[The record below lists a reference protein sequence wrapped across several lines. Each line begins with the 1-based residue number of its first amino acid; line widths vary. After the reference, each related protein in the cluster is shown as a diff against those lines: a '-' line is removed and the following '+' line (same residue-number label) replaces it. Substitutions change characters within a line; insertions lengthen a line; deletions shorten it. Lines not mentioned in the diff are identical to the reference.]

1 MAHRPKDIHIFGT
14 LAAAV
19 AFAAVLVTFAIQ
31 TISFG
36 SDVEARARADLR
48 TQAFLTADSLAS
60 ALERQDFKKL
70 REFASSLEEKGLSLR
85 VNSSRGG
92 IIYAGDNDA
101 KALVEF
107 ARAGEYKVGVA
118 LSRKKALL
126 PFYEALGIF
135 ALASL
140 VGVLGMFVVFFS
152 LYRQRVRIREL
163 AQSERFRREFMADIS
178 HEIKT
183 PLAGILGAAEMLS
196 ENCALENEKGTCGTL
211 AAMIAKESK
220 RLDSLVQRILDLSKL
235 EHSREVFT
243 PSVVDVADIVKDA
256 VFTITPV
263 VVAKGV
269 KISLSLPEGAAMANC
284 DAALLREA
292 ILNLITNAIRHSG
305 EKEVFVSLEAIGKKA
320 RVIVEDHGCGIPK
333 EHRARIF
340 ERFYRVD
347 SSRASETGGAGLGL
361 SIVKRIAT
369 LHGGEISFKPL
380 EERGSRFELSIPL
393 VVNL

>member
-92 IIYAGDNDA
+92 IIYAGVNDA
-101 KALVEF
+101 KSLVEF

-196 ENCALENEKGTCGTL
+196 ENRVQENEKGTCGTL

-235 EHSREVFT
+235 EHSREAFT

-320 RVIVEDHGCGIPK
+320 RVIVEDHGCGIAK

-369 LHGGEISFKPL
+369 LHGGEISLKPL
-380 EERGSRFELSIPL
+380 EGRGSRFELSIPL

>member
-19 AFAAVLVTFAIQ
+19 AFAALLVTFAIQ

-101 KALVEF
+101 KALVES

-211 AAMIAKESK
+211 ATMIAKESK

-263 VVAKGV
+263 AVAKGV
-269 KISLSLPEGAAMANC
+269 NISLSLPEGAAMANC

-320 RVIVEDHGCGIPK
+320 RVIVEDHGCGIAK

-340 ERFYRVD
+340 ERFYRI
-347 SSRASETGGAGLGL
+347 SEGRTRDAGGSGLGL
-361 SIVKRIAT
+361 SIVRNAVKF
-369 LHGGEISFKPL
+369 HGGDIRAINRQWGGLQFFFSLRRQED
-380 EERGSRFELSIPL
+380 
-393 VVNL
+393 

>member
-1 MAHRPKDIHIFGT
+1 
-14 LAAAV
+14 
-19 AFAAVLVTFAIQ
+19 
-31 TISFG
+31 
-36 SDVEARARADLR
+36 
-48 TQAFLTADSLAS
+48 
-60 ALERQDFKKL
+60 
-70 REFASSLEEKGLSLR
+70 
-85 VNSSRGG
+85 
-92 IIYAGDNDA
+92 
-101 KALVEF
+101 
-107 ARAGEYKVGVA
+107 
-118 LSRKKALL
+118 
-126 PFYEALGIF
+126 
-135 ALASL
+135 
-140 VGVLGMFVVFFS
+140 
-152 LYRQRVRIREL
+152 
-163 AQSERFRREFMADIS
+163 
-178 HEIKT
+178 
-183 PLAGILGAAEMLS
+183 
-196 ENCALENEKGTCGTL
+196 
-211 AAMIAKESK
+211 
-220 RLDSLVQRILDLSKL
+220 
-235 EHSREVFT
+235 VFT

-263 VVAKGV
+263 AVAKGV
-269 KISLSLPEGAAMANC
+269 RISLSLPEGAAMANC

-320 RVIVEDHGCGIPK
+320 RVIVEDHGCGIAK

>member
-101 KALVEF
+101 KALVES

-211 AAMIAKESK
+211 ATMIAKESK

-235 EHSREVFT
+235 EHSREMFT

-292 ILNLITNAIRHSG
+292 ILNLISNAIRHSG

-320 RVIVEDHGCGIPK
+320 RVIVEDHGCGIAK

>member
-92 IIYAGDNDA
+92 IIYAGDYDA
-101 KALVEF
+101 KALVES

-196 ENCALENEKGTCGTL
+196 ENCVQENEKGTCGTL
-211 AAMIAKESK
+211 ATMIAKESK

-320 RVIVEDHGCGIPK
+320 RVIVEDYGCGIAK

-347 SSRASETGGAGLGL
+347 PSRASETGGAGLGL

>member
-101 KALVEF
+101 KALVES

-235 EHSREVFT
+235 EHSREAFT

>member
-320 RVIVEDHGCGIPK
+320 RVIVEDHGCGIAK

-347 SSRASETGGAGLGL
+347 PSRASETGGAGLGL

>member
-101 KALVEF
+101 KALVES

-211 AAMIAKESK
+211 ATMIAKESK

-320 RVIVEDHGCGIPK
+320 RVIVEDHGCGIAK

>member
-101 KALVEF
+101 KALVES

-163 AQSERFRREFMADIS
+163 AESERFRREFMADIS

-269 KISLSLPEGAAMANC
+269 KISLLLPEGAAMANC

-320 RVIVEDHGCGIPK
+320 QVIVEDHGCGIAK

-347 SSRASETGGAGLGL
+347 PSRASETGGAGLGL

>member
-92 IIYAGDNDA
+92 IIYAGDNDT

-126 PFYEALGIF
+126 PFYEALWIF

-196 ENCALENEKGTCGTL
+196 ENCVQENEKGTCGTL
-211 AAMIAKESK
+211 ATMIAKESK

-235 EHSREVFT
+235 EHSREAFT

-263 VVAKGV
+263 AVAKGV
-269 KISLSLPEGAAMANC
+269 RISLSLPERAAMANC

-320 RVIVEDHGCGIPK
+320 RVIVEDHGCGIAK

>member
-196 ENCALENEKGTCGTL
+196 ENCVQENEKGTCGTL

-235 EHSREVFT
+235 EHSREAFT

-263 VVAKGV
+263 AVAKGV
-269 KISLSLPEGAAMANC
+269 RISLSLPEGAAMANC

-320 RVIVEDHGCGIPK
+320 QVIVEDHGCGIAK

>member
-101 KALVEF
+101 KALVES

-211 AAMIAKESK
+211 ATMIAKESK

-235 EHSREVFT
+235 EHSREAFT
-243 PSVVDVADIVKDA
+243 PSVADVADIVKDA

-320 RVIVEDHGCGIPK
+320 RVIVEDHGCGIAK

>member
-211 AAMIAKESK
+211 ATMIAKESK

-235 EHSREVFT
+235 EHSREAFT

-320 RVIVEDHGCGIPK
+320 RVIVEDHGCGIAK

>member
-235 EHSREVFT
+235 EHSREAFT

-320 RVIVEDHGCGIPK
+320 RVIVEDHGCGIAK

>member
-211 AAMIAKESK
+211 ATMIAKESK

-235 EHSREVFT
+235 EHSREAFT

-269 KISLSLPEGAAMANC
+269 KISLSLPEEEAMANC

-320 RVIVEDHGCGIPK
+320 RVIVEDHGCGIAK

-347 SSRASETGGAGLGL
+347 PSRASETGGAGLGL